1 MLIFD
6 IETVAHPD
14 VKKWV
19 EPKNPPSN
27 WKDPAK
33 IAVFKNKSM
42 EEQITK
48 AALDPH
54 TGLVRAIG
62 TRVRGPDSILL
73 APEDM
78 TEKELL
84 EHFWGEF
91 EEQVGWSC
99 GFNTINFDFPYLLA
113 RSMEHKVAVPLR
125 PDLRR
130 YQSNGPTYD
139 LFAILNQWSGGHGL
153 KWLCNRYDIKTKHPD
168 VDGSMVADME
178 PDMLREY
185 LTDDLDRT
193 SALWDLMKGVYF
205 D

>member
-33 IAVFKNKSM
+33 IAAFKNKSM
-42 EEQITK
+42 QDQIDK

-54 TGLVRAIG
+54 TGMVRAIG
-62 TRVRGPDSILL
+62 MRIEDVDEIILT
-73 APEDM
+73 PEDHP
-78 TEKELL
+78 ESYVIER
-84 EHFWGEF
+84 FWKAF
-91 EEQVGWSC
+91 ESQLGVTC
-99 GFNTINFDFPYLLA
+99 GFNTIGFDLPYLLA
-113 RSMEHKVAVPLR
+113 RSMDLKIKVPTF

-130 YQSNGPTYD
+130 YQYNGPTYD
-139 LFAILNQWSGGHGL
+139 LFAILNQWGSGHGL
-153 KWLCNRYDIKTKHPD
+153 KWICNRYDIKTKRPD
-168 VDGSMVADME
+168 LDGSMVAHMGSE
-178 PDMLREY
+178 VIREY
-185 LTDDLDRT
+185 LLDDLDRV
-193 SALWDLMKGVYF
+193 SALWDMMKGVYF